1 MHKLLIIFIFFF
13 FSFNVFAY
21 PTGLLNYKLDD
32 IFVPD
37 NSFMGFKDGFFKKT
51 EQYNLFIYT
60 DSNNRIDSID
70 MFPRILFSDEDKCIN
85 YIEQIYNNSKQF
97 YKYKNSDSE
106 FYLSPDKNYNDYL
119 KRGDFIQ
126 PLLENKKNDIILTDI
141 NSLLFTDLFLFH
153 FVNYSINRYN
163 KSSYIILNCKKDNN
177 FFYPII
183 KSEKMWIKFSDLNNI
198 NKNYIIN
205 SFRILNFQLER
216 GYNFYNDEHYKDGSY
231 QITKDNIK
239 YIFLIEESKYGE
251 NIVVS
256 VTGASQDDYS
266 LEKCLKDLSNVLLDN
281 NLQSKQV
288 LNITQ
293 FEYREKYILSSNN
306 EKGLDIS
313 LSCSPGYN
321 LSKNYNFNLYALT
334 NKNYQ

>member
-1 MHKLLIIFIFFF
+1 M
-13 FSFNVFAY
+13 
-21 PTGLLNYKLDD
+21 
-32 IFVPD
+32 
-37 NSFMGFKDGFFKKT
+37 
-51 EQYNLFIYT
+51 
-60 DSNNRIDSID
+60 
-70 MFPRILFSDEDKCIN
+70 
-85 YIEQIYNNSKQF
+85 
-97 YKYKNSDSE
+97 
-106 FYLSPDKNYNDYL
+106 
-119 KRGDFIQ
+119 
-126 PLLENKKNDIILTDI
+126 
-141 NSLLFTDLFLFH
+141 
-153 FVNYSINRYN
+153 
-163 KSSYIILNCKKDNN
+163 DNN
-177 FFYPII
+177 FFYPVI

-198 NKNYIIN
+198 HKNYTIN

-216 GYNFYNDEHYKDGSY
+216 GYNFYNNEYYKDGSY

-239 YIFLIEESKYGE
+239 YIFLTEESKYGQ

-256 VTGASQDDYS
+256 ITGASQDDYS

-281 NLQSKQV
+281 DLQSRQI

-293 FEYREKYILSSNN
+293 FDYREKYILSSNN